1 MNVPIYN
8 GVSNF
13 QPGDTPFGFYDYD
26 PDFQNDANRVT
37 KFCAQRLGYPIM
49 EVELQN
55 VNFYTAFEEAVTT
68 YGNELYAFKVRD
80 NMLSFEGLDLT
91 TNLNQAI
98 ITPSFATVVRL
109 SQQYAEEAGTGGNVT
124 WYSGSLQLQPGVQDY
139 DLNEWA
145 ISQSISGGIEIKRV
159 FYYPPPAVNQLFNP
173 AAMAG
178 LGGVPPVGAY
188 AAGYGLGYGTTGYLM
203 VPTSLT
209 MQSLQA
215 IEINNTVNL
224 ANYTFELINNKLRI
238 FPIPGYGQAYGFI
251 SIEYISL
258 EERINSAVT
267 QTPTKVTNESN
278 VNFTNPNYSLI
289 NSIGRQ
295 WIFEYTLSLSKEM
308 LGYVRG
314 KYGGNIPIPG
324 EEISLNQDALLTA
337 ATAEKEALITR
348 LREYFDSTSKQAL
361 LERRLAESD
370 ARTKEIN
377 YSPMT
382 IFIG

>member
-49 EVELQN
+49 DVELQN

-80 NMLSFEGLDLT
+80 NMLSFEGLDMT

-159 FYYPPPAVNQLFNP
+159 FY
-173 AAMAG
+173 
-178 LGGVPPVGAY
+178 
-188 AAGYGLGYGTTGYLM
+188 
-203 VPTSLT
+203 
-209 MQSLQA
+209 
-215 IEINNTVNL
+215 
-224 ANYTFELINNKLRI
+224 
-238 FPIPGYGQAYGFI
+238 
-251 SIEYISL
+251 
-258 EERINSAVT
+258 
-267 QTPTKVTNESN
+267 
-278 VNFTNPNYSLI
+278 
-289 NSIGRQ
+289 
-295 WIFEYTLSLSKEM
+295 
-308 LGYVRG
+308 
-314 KYGGNIPIPG
+314 
-324 EEISLNQDALLTA
+324 
-337 ATAEKEALITR
+337 
-348 LREYFDSTSKQAL
+348 
-361 LERRLAESD
+361 
-370 ARTKEIN
+370 
-377 YSPMT
+377 
-382 IFIG
+382 

>member
-1 MNVPIYN
+1 MNIPIYN

-49 EVELQN
+49 DVELQN

-98 ITPSFATVVRL
+98 ITPSFANIVRL

-124 WYSGSLQLQPGVQDY
+124 WYSGSLQLEPGVQDY

-188 AAGYGLGYGTTGYLM
+188 GAGYGLGYGSTGYLM

-209 MQSLQA
+209 LQSIQA

-224 ANYTFELINNKLRI
+224 SNYTFELIDNKLRI

-267 QTPTKVTNESN
+267 QAPTKVTNESN

-314 KYGGNIPIPG
+314 KYGSNIPIPG
-324 EEISLNQDALLTA
+324 EEITLNQDALLTA

>member
-1 MNVPIYN
+1 M
-8 GVSNF
+8 
-13 QPGDTPFGFYDYD
+13 
-26 PDFQNDANRVT
+26 
-37 KFCAQRLGYPIM
+37 
-49 EVELQN
+49 
-55 VNFYTAFEEAVTT
+55 
-68 YGNELYAFKVRD
+68 
-80 NMLSFEGLDLT
+80 
-91 TNLNQAI
+91 
-98 ITPSFATVVRL
+98 
-109 SQQYAEEAGTGGNVT
+109 SQQYAEEAGVGGNVT
-124 WYSGSLQLQPGVQDY
+124 WYSGSLLLQDGVQDY
-139 DLNEWA
+139 DLSAWA
-145 ISQSISGGIEIKRV
+145 LENNITGGIEIKRI

-178 LGGVPPVGAY
+178 LGGVPPVGSY

-209 MQSLQA
+209 MQALQA

-224 ANYTFELINNKLRI
+224 ANYTFEIINNKLRI
-238 FPIPGYGQAYGFI
+238 FPIPGFGQAYAYLSF
-251 SIEYISL
+251 EYIKD
-258 EERINSAVT
+258 EDRINSAVT
-267 QTPTKVTNESN
+267 QAPTKVTNESN
-278 VNFTNPNYSLI
+278 VNFANPTYSLI

-295 WIFEYTLSLSKEM
+295 WIFEYTLALAKEM

-314 KYGGNIPIPG
+314 KYGSNVPIPNQ
-324 EEISLNQDALLTA
+324 EITLNQDALLSA
-337 ATAEKEALITR
+337 AEAEKLALITR